1 MQKAIYPGTFDPI
14 TNGHLDL
21 IQRAAKL
28 FDELVIA
35 VAASSQKKP
44 LFSLA
49 ERKNLLEEI
58 LVDFRNVKIIEFDGL
73 LIDCAK
79 QNQASVLIRSMR
91 SSVDYDFELQ
101 NALMNRAM
109 ASDIETLFLIPDPKV
124 MHISSTLVKQIAS
137 LGQSTDAFVPTLI
150 ERALAE
156 KFVSS

>member
-1 MQKAIYPGTFDPI
+1 MQKAIYPGTFDPM

-44 LFSLA
+44 LFNLT
-49 ERKNLLEEI
+49 ERKNFLEKV
-58 LVDFRNVKIIEFDGL
+58 LADFRNIKIIEFDGL

-79 QNQASVLIRSMR
+79 QNQARVLIRSMR

-109 ASDIETLFLIPDPKV
+109 APDIETLFLIPDPNV

-137 LGQSTDAFVPTLI
+137 LGRPTSAFVPALI

-156 KFVSS
+156 KFVSQ